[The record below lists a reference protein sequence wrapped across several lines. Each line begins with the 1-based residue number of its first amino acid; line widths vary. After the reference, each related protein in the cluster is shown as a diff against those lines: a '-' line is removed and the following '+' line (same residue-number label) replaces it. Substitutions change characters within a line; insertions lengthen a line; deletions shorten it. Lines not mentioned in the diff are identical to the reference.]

1 MEDTNSTSMPLQ
13 AGQLWRELSQE
24 IRKPFDMQ
32 AKLLKADYDKK
43 MTLFK
48 AQGGVVTRKRPSGE
62 DSKDSKPRRPTG
74 GGYGC
79 FLAAKRPEIAKTLPE
94 GSKITDVSKAAGEMW
109 RGLTASEK
117 KPYEEEFLKR
127 LAEYQEA
134 KEAYDAAKQGTI
146 DLLELAMPS
155 KKAIKAGA

>member
-1 MEDTNSTSMPLQ
+1 MRLV
-13 AGQLWRELSQE
+13 GQ
-24 IRKPFDMQ
+24 
-32 AKLLKADYDKK
+32 
-43 MTLFK
+43 
-48 AQGGVVTRKRPSGE
+48 
-62 DSKDSKPRRPTG
+62 DSKPRRPTG

-94 GSKITDVSKAAGEMW
+94 GSKITDVSKAEFLSLVVLLFCLFCSEAAGEMW